1 MRALALALLL
11 PLAACGGGTD
21 DTADTAGTASTA
33 GTAAETGTAGTTAGA
48 ASGAT
53 AEVVDGTVTLTPV
66 GEQML
71 YAQTA
76 FTATAGSELRVVFQN
91 TATGAAMRHNVVILQ
106 PGTDVNAFG
115 IAAASAADTDYVP
128 ADMMSQVVAYTPMS
142 DPGQTVDATFTVPT
156 TPGEYPFV
164 CTFPGHY
171 ATMRG
176 VMTVVAA

>member
-11 PLAACGGGTD
+11 PLAACGGND
-21 DTADTAGTASTA
+21 APDTAGTASTA
-33 GTAAETGTAGTTAGA
+33 GTATESGATAGA
-48 ASGAT
+48 AT
-53 AEVVDGTVTLTPV
+53 AEVVGGAVTLTPV

-76 FTATAGSELRVVFQN
+76 FTATAGSQLRVVFQN

-106 PGTDVNAFG
+106 PGTDLNAFG
-115 IAAASAADTDYVP
+115 IAAASAADTDYIP
-128 ADMMSQVVAYTPMS
+128 ADMQAQVVAHTPMS
-142 DPGQTVDATFTVPT
+142 NPGETVDVAFTVPT
-156 TPGEYPFV
+156 TPGEYPFL

>member
-11 PLAACGGGTD
+11 PLAACGGND
-21 DTADTAGTASTA
+21 DTSDVSTAGSASTA
-33 GTAAETGTAGTTAGA
+33 GTAAESGATAGTA
-48 ASGAT
+48 GAT
-53 AEVVDGTVTLTPV
+53 AEVVDGAVTITPV

-76 FTATAGSELRVVFQN
+76 FTATAGTPLRVVFQN

-115 IAAASAADTDYVP
+115 IAAASAADNDYVP

-142 DPGQTVDATFTVPT
+142 NPGQTVDATFTVPT